1 MALMLAPYNSAMRLG
16 MGFNSY
22 TQALCV
28 NDVVRKPGNVS
39 ATEVD
44 LRAAQLTKQT
54 DAATSKELTIGSQ
67 KRPPQ
72 AVLEGAA
79 GIIARK
85 IVDGQKEVSQVVSW
99 TAEFVDNASDVLE
112 KLDVSGT
119 CVILQRQ
126 ERVISNF
133 GSGALS
139 IKMAGLG
146 SLSGKAG
153 FVDSTGIKKA
163 DINYLVHV
171 KVINQRLTADN
182 VTEFS
187 PIDNVAPGQFI
198 DIYGDCFISG
208 FIEGGEFDAIVSITT
223 ADTMKKNG
231 ISGELELSAN
241 ISGVDVAGSVKG
253 AKDSNSHLTN
263 AKTKIR

>member
-1 MALMLAPYNSAMRLG
+1 MFNLG
-16 MGFNSY
+16 
-22 TQALCV
+22 L
-28 NDVVRKPGNVS
+28 
-39 ATEVD
+39 
-44 LRAAQLTKQT
+44 
-54 DAATSKELTIGSQ
+54 
-67 KRPPQ
+67 
-72 AVLEGAA
+72 
-79 GIIARK
+79 
-85 IVDGQKEVSQVVSW
+85 
-99 TAEFVDNASDVLE
+99 
-112 KLDVSGT
+112 
-119 CVILQRQ
+119 
-126 ERVISNF
+126 
-133 GSGALS
+133 GALS

-153 FVDSTGIKKA
+153 FVDSTDIKKA

-187 PIDNVAPGQFI
+187 PIDHVKPGQFT

-231 ISGELELSAN
+231 ISGSLELSAN
-241 ISGVDVAGSVKG
+241 ISGVDVAGKVEG
-253 AKDSNSHLTN
+253 GKDSNSHLTN